1 MATSSSSSG
10 AFDAVMFQLYLVA
23 CSSSSM
29 RAFDAIMFQLYRMA
43 YSYRSSGAFDA
54 VMFQYYLMASSSNTA
69 DELDLADYFP
79 KAIEEAIKSSSL
91 HIAIFSEHYAQ
102 SPWCLAELF
111 CMLQTPSK
119 FMPIFYHVD
128 PSDLRWAIEGKGIYK
143 GAFSDYVEKK
153 RYPSELQRWKQAL
166 QQASLFTGDIIKKE
180 NQG

>member
-1 MATSSSSSG
+1 MPSASTFVASSSG
-10 AFDAVMFQLYLVA
+10 TKLLPYDIFINHCGQDVKHTLASKIYDSLDATGLKVFL
-23 CSSSSM
+23 
-29 RAFDAIMFQLYRMA
+29 DK
-43 YSYRSSGAFDA
+43 
-54 VMFQYYLMASSSNTA
+54 

-102 SPWCLAELF
+102 SPWCLAQLF

-119 FMPIFYHVD
+119 VMPIFYHVD

-143 GAFSDYVEKK
+143 GAFSDYVERK

-180 NQG
+180 NQGARKNLASI